1 MTEACLAVGWASV
14 GSFSSRFHR
23 LVGQPPTRW
32 QGAAPAAWER
42 LPCCVGR
49 EVAVARSGRIEEAGR
64 GPGS

>member
-1 MTEACLAVGWASV
+1 VTEACLAVGWASV

-32 QGAAPAAWER
+32 QGAAPEAWER

-49 EVAVARSGRIEEAGR
+49 EVAVVRSGRIEEADL